1 MDEFSEKAWLVCKTV
16 DIVDTNVNLHL
27 SQQLTLVRGG
37 EEKISSINCISI
49 VGFNLEVLEPSM
61 RDPHALF
68 VGKF

>member
-1 MDEFSEKAWLVCKTV
+1 MNEFSEKAWLVCKTV

-37 EEKISSINCISI
+37 GRENLINCIST
-49 VGFNLEVLEPSM
+49 VGFNLEVPEPSM

>member
-37 EEKISSINCISI
+37 RENIINCISI
-49 VGFNLEVLEPSM
+49 VGFNLEVPEPSM
-61 RDPHALF
+61 RDPALALF